1 MYERLKKAFAEMN
14 VDGEI
19 IFVNDAS
26 PDDAE
31 QVLRELAARDESV
44 VVINHSRNFGSQAAF
59 TSGMHWRP
67 VMPSHCSMETCRTRA
82 GANTEAFERFGVKGG
97 TSSTAHA

>member
-1 MYERLKKAFAEMN
+1 MN

-31 QVLRELAARDESV
+31 QVLRELAARDERRGRHQSLTQLRV
-44 VVINHSRNFGSQAAF
+44 ASSLH
-59 TSGMHWRP
+59 
-67 VMPSHCSMETCRTRA
+67 
-82 GANTEAFERFGVKGG
+82 ER
-97 TSSTAHA
+97 HARGDR